1 MKRTIAIKLT
11 LSEGESQALFEL
23 QEKFSS
29 ACNQAAEIALREK
42 ERNRVRLHHLCY
54 YALRKTFP
62 ELGAQMCCN
71 AIAKTTQALKAFRGC
86 PIINFRVI

>member
-29 ACNQAAEIALREK
+29 ACNQAIELLQSWRRNFIEK
-42 ERNRVRLHHLCY
+42 RRDGANHL
-54 YALRKTFP
+54 FSP
-62 ELGAQMCCN
+62 
-71 AIAKTTQALKAFRGC
+71 
-86 PIINFRVI
+86 